1 MAYLGGLA
9 AEDRVAADFAR
20 RGLEVV
26 ARRWRGASGEIDM
39 ICRDGPV
46 TVFVEVKSAA
56 SFDAAAQ
63 SLLPPQIARIRA
75 AASEFVAS
83 LPAGQD
89 SEMRFDVAL
98 VDGLGRIEVLENALG
113 P

>member
-1 MAYLGGLA
+1 M
-9 AEDRVAADFAR
+9 
-20 RGLEVV
+20 V
-26 ARRWRGASGEIDM
+26 ARRWRGKSGEIDM
-39 ICRDGPV
+39 ICREGPI

-56 SFDAAAQ
+56 SFEAAAQ
-63 SLLPPQIARIRA
+63 SLLPRQIARIRA
-75 AASEFVAS
+75 AASEFVAR

-98 VDGLGRIEVLENALG
+98 VDGIGRIEVLENALG

>member
-1 MAYLGGLA
+1 VAHLSGAA
-9 AEDRVAADFAR
+9 AEDRVAAELTR
-20 RGLEVV
+20 RGLAVV
-26 ARRWRGASGEIDM
+26 ARRWRGASGEIDL
-39 ICRDGPV
+39 ICRQGPV

-63 SLLPPQIARIRA
+63 SLLPRQIARIRA
-75 AASEFVAS
+75 AACEYVAS

-98 VDGLGRIEVLENALG
+98 VDGVGRIEVLENALG

>member
-1 MAYLGGLA
+1 MA
-9 AEDRVAADFAR
+9 AEDRVADDCAR
-20 RGLEVV
+20 RGMSVV
-26 ARRWRGASGEIDM
+26 ARRWRGTAGEIDM
-39 ICRDGPV
+39 ICREGPV

-56 SFDAAAQ
+56 SFDAAVQ
-63 SLLPPQIARIRA
+63 SLLPRQIARIRA
-75 AASEFVAS
+75 AASEYAAS
-83 LPAGQD
+83 LPEGQD